1 MNQMY
6 TETEEYDR
14 DDNSFDALPMY
25 WQSRI
30 RRLQNVAYKARMDRN
45 RIKIELERARDR
57 YER

>member
-14 DDNSFDALPMY
+14 DDNSFDDLPMY
-25 WQSRI
+25 WQARV

-45 RIKIELERARDR
+45 RIKIELEQARKR